1 MFLGRDMPRA
11 RNAALNVGSSHHH
24 PDSMITVTIG
34 GMSVPANS
42 AGEGWVNQMISE
54 AKKRRESVCVQV
66 SVNEPGVQLM
76 LATPA
81 CGSSGGG
88 GRLANDRE
96 RRIID
101 AWAHRRLNESSF
113 NPGDVRA
120 FINDLARLI

>member
-1 MFLGRDMPRA
+1 M
-11 RNAALNVGSSHHH
+11 V
-24 PDSMITVTIG
+24 TVTIG
-34 GMSVPANS
+34 GMSVPATN

-54 AKKRRESVCVQV
+54 TRKRHESVCVQV

-88 GRLANDRE
+88 VRLPNERE

-101 AWAHRRLNESSF
+101 AWARRRLNEASF
-113 NPGDVRA
+113 SPGDVGA